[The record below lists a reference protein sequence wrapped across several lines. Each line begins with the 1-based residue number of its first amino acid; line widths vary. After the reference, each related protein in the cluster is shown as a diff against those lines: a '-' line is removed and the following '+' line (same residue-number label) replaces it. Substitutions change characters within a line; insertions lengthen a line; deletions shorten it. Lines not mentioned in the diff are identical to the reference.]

1 MQQNTGALIRRSSD
15 GTTNFQSTGIGSSSN
30 DYQGYAT
37 TSGRF
42 LIRNRQ
48 GTIY

>member
-1 MQQNTGALIRRSSD
+1 MQQNAGALIRRSSD
-15 GTTNFQSTGIGSSSN
+15 GRTNFQSTGVGSSGN

-42 LIRNRQ
+42 LTRDRQ